1 MRFNLLHTQ
10 ECDRSQMH
18 ASCELST
25 KRHRKHNIKISQ
37 PHSLSLFDKDAL
49 ISIPPFIQND
59 DKTLN
64 LAKNHKKLSDY
75 QYANILINIVFN
87 CYKVYIHL
95 ACLLNNPPK
104 FRCL

>member
-1 MRFNLLHTQ
+1 
-10 ECDRSQMH
+10 MH

-25 KRHRKHNIKISQ
+25 KRHSKHNIKISQ

-87 CYKVYIHL
+87 CYKVYIHF